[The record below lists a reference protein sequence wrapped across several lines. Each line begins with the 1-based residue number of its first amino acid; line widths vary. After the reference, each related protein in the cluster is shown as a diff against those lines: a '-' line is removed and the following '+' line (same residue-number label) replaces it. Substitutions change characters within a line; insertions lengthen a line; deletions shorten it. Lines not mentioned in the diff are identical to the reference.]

1 MASTGGKMLSAEE
14 RRRQKELEEARKAG
28 LAAPEVDEEGNA
40 INPHIPQFMAS
51 APWYLNNDHPSLKH
65 QRNWKGGPQGDD
77 KGWYDRGAKVFQ
89 ATKYRKGACENCG
102 SMSHKTKDCME
113 RPRSKGAKYTNKN
126 IAADEKMQDVNM
138 VSFDAKRDRW
148 NGYSADEWTKQAENF
163 DKMAEMRAEVRR
175 KELLEQKFKNGSDGG
190 DDVDNAAVAAE
201 AAAEAAAAAG
211 NEDKILEDGVEE
223 EDKVVEEEESGFAKI
238 EKRVRASGAATGTVR
253 NLRIREDTAKYLL
266 NLDVE
271 SAHYDPK
278 SRSMREDPNPEKDP
292 SEKTFA
298 GDNFIRQT
306 GGHSDSFKTLNLF
319 SITAYEKGQD
329 THLQA
334 TPSQAEA
341 AYKAFQM
348 KKASLQGQ
356 SKSTLL
362 DKYGSAAS
370 APTEDI
376 LALRGTEAYVEYDAA
391 GRVIRGQEVK
401 ACSRYEEDVH
411 PGNHTSVWG
420 SWWKEGTWGYACCHQ
435 TVKNAYCTGVA
446 GQGAAE
452 DTAAALQKN
461 MIAYAEKKAKQAAA
475 DEGDEE
481 ESEDDQE
488 DNGRGMDGKKK
499 SKKRLEGVKPGNAA
513 GVWGSEADKED
524 IQLDQNKLREAIK
537 RAEKA
542 ARAEEEEGLEGG
554 GGGGAG
560 GDDRKRGY
568 NSLNEDYNV
577 SAEDMEAYRMKK
589 SRGDDPLAA
598 IEAAKAAQKE
608 KSAGKYGGG
617 GGSGDNYDFV

>member
-1 MASTGGKMLSAEE
+1 MASASGKMLSAEE

-126 IAADEKMQDVNM
+126 IAADEKVQDVNM

-163 DKMAEMRAEVRR
+163 DKMAEIRAEVRR
-175 KELLEQKFKNGSDGG
+175 KELLEQKFKNGCVGG
-190 DDVDNAAVAAE
+190 DDKDNTIVAAE
-201 AAAEAAAAAG
+201 AAAATAAAD
-211 NEDKILEDGVEE
+211 NEDKLLDDDVEE

-306 GGHSDSFKTLNLF
+306 GGHSDGFKTLNLF

-334 TPSQAEA
+334 TPSQAET
-341 AYKAFQM
+341 AYKAFQL
-348 KKASLQGQ
+348 KKASLQGKT
-356 SKSTLL
+356 KSALL

-370 APTEDI
+370 APTEDV

-401 ACSRYEEDVH
+401 ARSRYEEDVH
-411 PGNHTSVWG
+411 PGNHTFVWG
-420 SWWKEGTWGYACCHQ
+420 SWWQEGTWGYACCHQ

-452 DTAAALQKN
+452 ATAAALQRN
-461 MIAYAEKKAKQAAA
+461 MLAYAKKKAKQAAE
-475 DEGDEE
+475 DEDEE
-481 ESEDDQE
+481 KEEEEDY
-488 DNGRGMDGKKK
+488 NGGGSDENKNTQ
-499 SKKRLEGVKPGNAA
+499 KRLEGVKPGNAA

-524 IQLDQNKLREAIK
+524 IQLDQTKLKEALK
-537 RAEKA
+537 RAEIAAKA
-542 ARAEEEEGLEGG
+542 AEKELEGSG
-554 GGGGAG
+554 V
-560 GDDRKRGY
+560 DDKKRRY

-589 SRGDDPLAA
+589 SRGEDPLAA
-598 IEAAKAAQKE
+598 IEAAKAVQKE
-608 KSAGKYGGG
+608 KAAATYQGG
-617 GGSGDNYDFV
+617 DTYDFV